1 MRVVVL
7 GGAGNFGARI
17 VRALQADRGIEL
29 IAAGRRAQAVAGAPG
44 VATVALDIDGDDL
57 AARLAQL
64 RAGLVIHC
72 VGPFQGQDYRV
83 PRAVLAAGAHYLDL
97 ADGRD
102 FVTGFAEANGA
113 AALAAGRCAI
123 SGASTLPALSGAVL
137 DLLCRDMQ
145 PRDISLCIAPGQRA
159 PRGAATLAAVFSYLG
174 RPVMVWRQRRWCRRT
189 GWMDLRRVHVANG
202 RRWAALCDVPD
213 LALLPLRYPGL
224 HRARFHAAL
233 EFGIEHF
240 ALWLLAAL
248 RRAGLPLPVA
258 RWAVAMNGMSKW
270 LDARGGPWGGMC
282 VEVIGRRADGTRVRR
297 TWQLLTPAMDGPE
310 IPCMAAILLARRIAA
325 GQAPAPGAMACT
337 GLLELREFAPLF
349 AQWNM
354 REHIEEQA
362 A

>member
-1 MRVVVL
+1 
-7 GGAGNFGARI
+7 
-17 VRALQADRGIEL
+17 
-29 IAAGRRAQAVAGAPG
+29 
-44 VATVALDIDGDDL
+44 
-57 AARLAQL
+57 
-64 RAGLVIHC
+64 
-72 VGPFQGQDYRV
+72 
-83 PRAVLAAGAHYLDL
+83 VLAAGAHYVDL

-102 FVTGFAEANGA
+102 FVAGFAAANGA

-137 DLLCRDMQ
+137 DLLCKDMQ

-174 RPVMVWRQRRWCRRT
+174 RPVMVWQQCRWRRRT
-189 GWMDLRRVHVANG
+189 GWMDLRRVNVANG

-224 HRARFHAAL
+224 HGARFHAAL

-248 RRAGLPLPVA
+248 RRAGLPVPVT

-282 VEVIGRRADGTRVRR
+282 VEVIGRRGGHDVRR
-297 TWQLLTPAMDGPE
+297 TWQLLTPAIDGPE
-310 IPCMAAILLARRIAA
+310 IPCMAAILIARRIAA
-325 GQAPAPGAMACT
+325 GRAPAPGAMACT
-337 GLLELREFAPLF
+337 GLLELGEFAPLF

-354 REHIEEQA
+354 RERIEEEA
-362 A
+362 AWVTCC